1 MKLSHRFA
9 DRKWLDS
16 LHQLQHALHL
26 PWDAE
31 ETSTAVPS
39 GRLVLAVTLVS
50 VAAALVLVVA
60 P

>member
-1 MKLSHRFA
+1 VKLSHRFA

-16 LHQLQHALHL
+16 LQNLQHALHL
-26 PWDAE
+26 PWDPDE
-31 ETSTAVPS
+31 QGVVRS
-39 GRLVLAVTLVS
+39 GRVVLAVTLVS

>member
-1 MKLSHRFA
+1 MKLSDRFA

-26 PWDAE
+26 PWDADE
-31 ETSTAVPS
+31 QGAMPS